1 MMKKVILFLL
11 VAVSFAMMGCA
22 PTAKGSSNFDTAY
35 PLKGESVVIVTSS
48 HKDVINFANK
58 VSTHLAATLT
68 KQGVNAVAYV
78 KNEESVALS
87 DNPVVD
93 FAREKNAK
101 YILVQNFSNVK
112 LLNSALSEF
121 NEELAIIKVEGNT
134 PIWKATID
142 FQNPMAMGFGPGV
155 KGAVNKTV
163 EMLKTDG
170 FI

>member
-1 MMKKVILFLL
+1 M
-11 VAVSFAMMGCA
+11 
-22 PTAKGSSNFDTAY
+22 
-35 PLKGESVVIVTSS
+35 
-48 HKDVINFANK
+48 
-58 VSTHLAATLT
+58 AATLT